1 MGMVQTIGPN
11 GREGERRGGVSR
23 GQGADAPDLDGVLY
37 RLGRLQRVLVDVRA
51 QVHDLRTYASSAQ
64 ADGTEPSEVVGED
77 LRRRM
82 DRVDEAFGAMRDD
95 FDLVRDAVD
104 ELVARDET
112 GAQVIAL
119 RGHTV
124 PAGA

>member
-1 MGMVQTIGPN
+1 MMQTIGPN
-11 GREGERRGGVSR
+11 GREGDRRGGGSQL
-23 GQGADAPDLDGVLY
+23 QGADVPDLDGVLY

-51 QVHDLRTYASSAQ
+51 QVHDLRTYASSAR
-64 ADGTEPSEVVGED
+64 ADDAAPTEAVGGD

-82 DRVDEAFGAMRDD
+82 DRVEDALGAMRDD

-104 ELVARDET
+104 ALVERNDDT
-112 GAQVIAL
+112 GARVIML
-119 RGHTV
+119 RGRPL

>member
-1 MGMVQTIGPN
+1 MVQTIGPN
-11 GREGERRGGVSR
+11 GREGEWRGDASR
-23 GQGADAPDLDGVLY
+23 LQGADLPDLDGVLY
-37 RLGRLQRVLVDVRA
+37 RLGRLQRVLVDVKA
-51 QVHDLRTYASSAQ
+51 QVHDLRTYASTAH
-64 ADGTEPSEVVGED
+64 ADDAAPTDAVGGD

-82 DRVDEAFGAMRDD
+82 DRVEDALGSMRDD

-104 ELVARDET
+104 ALVERNDDA

-119 RGHTV
+119 RGHTL

>member
-1 MGMVQTIGPN
+1 M
-11 GREGERRGGVSR
+11 
-23 GQGADAPDLDGVLY
+23 QGADAPDLDGVLY

-64 ADGTEPSEVVGED
+64 ADVTEPSEAVVED
-77 LRRRM
+77 LGRRM
-82 DRVDEAFGAMRDD
+82 DRVDEAFAAMRDD

-104 ELVARDET
+104 TLVTSGDDT